1 MGEGTHISV
10 NGTSTDD
17 VLNSITDYAI
27 VRLDPV
33 GKVVHGNGATA
44 ALYGYRHDE
53 LRGQHF
59 STFFDSA
66 SRSNGDPQMALNIA
80 SAEGRHEVEG
90 WQVRKDGSAVW
101 TNCITTALRDDKGNL
116 TGFAS
121 IARDFTRRKWTE
133 ERFRMAVESAP
144 NAMVMINDRGRIVL
158 INSQTERLFG
168 YKREELVDRTIEI
181 LVPERFRSVHPG
193 HRTGFFAEPRS
204 RSMGAG
210 RDLYGLRKDG
220 EEFPVEIGLNPI
232 STDEGAF
239 VLAAIVDIT
248 ERKRAE
254 ERFRL
259 VVESAPSAMVMINDQ
274 GKIILVNAQTE
285 SLFGYERHELMDQSI
300 EVLVP
305 ARFRGKHPLFRSDFF
320 GDPKVRS
327 MGAGRDLFGLRK
339 DGIEVPVEIGLN
351 PIKTSEGTFVLAAIV
366 DITERKRA
374 EDRFRLV
381 VESAPSA
388 MVMIND
394 RGKIVLV
401 NAQTERLFGF
411 SRKDLIDRS
420 IEMLVPE
427 RFRSQHPSYRGNFF
441 ADPRSRSMGAGRDL
455 FGQRADGT
463 EVPVEIGL
471 NPIKT
476 AEGSFVLAAIVDI
489 TERKRAEERFR
500 VAVESAP
507 NPMVMVN
514 TDGKIVLVNAQT
526 EKLFGYSRNELID
539 QSIEMLVPVRFRGG
553 HPGHRIGFFANPQA
567 RSMGAGRELFGLRRD
582 GTEMPLE
589 IGLNPIKTDE
599 GSFVLAA
606 IVDITER
613 RKAEERFRLVVESAP
628 SAMVMINDQ
637 GTIVLVNAQTEK
649 LFGYGRRELLDKSI
663 EMLVPPQFRG
673 KHPAFR
679 SHFFGDPKARS
690 MGVGRDL
697 FGLRK
702 DGTEVPVEIGLNPIK
717 TDEGTF
723 VLAAIVDITERK
735 KAEFQVAELDRAKT
749 AFFSNVSHEFRTPL
763 TLLLG
768 PLEDA
773 LRTAGGTMS
782 AAQRESLEVS
792 HRNALRL
799 LKLVNTLL
807 DFSRIEAGRIQA
819 AFEPVPLS
827 TYTFELASV
836 FRSAIERAGLAFEVD
851 CDELTEPIH
860 IDREMWEKIVFNLLA
875 NALKFT
881 FAGTISVALRSVADH
896 VELTVADS
904 GIGIPAEEIPHLFER
919 FYRVRNARSRTQ
931 EGTGIGLALVQELV
945 RLHGGSIAVTSVP
958 DKGSAFT
965 VRLPKGTAHLPKDRI
980 GAERTL
986 VSTGLGAAPYVE
998 EALQWVPTSVL
1009 DRAPAPAAR
1018 GADAQRDVAAHYRI
1032 LLVDD
1037 NQDMRVYLE
1046 RLLAEHWE
1054 VEAVSDGAEGLKAA
1068 RERRPDLVLSD
1079 VIMPNL
1085 DGFGLLREMRNDP
1098 TLASVPVVLLSARA
1112 GEEARVEGLEAGADD
1127 YLIKPFSARELIARV
1142 KSNLELVALR
1152 RKMEDEV
1159 RQRNTVL
1166 EERVKERTVQLEESV
1181 KELQTFAYTV
1191 SHDLRAPIRGMYRY
1205 AEALLSKYRGKV
1217 FDAQAEGFVSAIAS
1231 SAERMDLLVQDLLQY
1246 SRLAQAEMKLQDV
1259 ALGPV
1264 ISDVLGSM
1272 ESEIKERKGRISVA
1286 PDLPAV
1292 TGDAVM
1298 LAQAVTNLVS
1308 NAIKFVPSGVEPTA
1322 NIRTETQNGRVRL
1335 WVEDNGIGI
1344 APDLHPK
1351 LFQVFE
1357 RLVKPEEYPG
1367 TGIGLAIVRKA
1378 VERMGGEV
1386 GLESQPGLG
1395 SRFWIDLPRAG
1406 QT

>member
-1 MGEGTHISV
+1 MPDNS
-10 NGTSTDD
+10 TSSLGNPSSDEI
-17 VLNSITDYAI
+17 LNSITDYAI
-27 VRLDPV
+27 VRLDAT
-33 GKVVHGNGATA
+33 GKVVDGNGATA
-44 ALYGYRHDE
+44 AIYGYRDGE

-59 STFFDSA
+59 STFFATA
-66 SRSNGDPQMALNIA
+66 SRSNGEPQMALNIA

-101 TNCITTALRDDKGNL
+101 TNCVTTALRDGKGNL

-144 NAMVMINDRGRIVL
+144 NAMVMINDRGKIVL

-168 YKREELVDRTIEI
+168 YTRNELIDRMIEI
-181 LVPERFRSVHPG
+181 LVPERFRSAHPG
-193 HRTGFFAEPRS
+193 HRGGFFAEPRS

-220 EEFPVEIGLNPI
+220 QEFPVEIGLNPI
-232 STDEGAF
+232 ATDEGSF

-285 SLFGYERHELMDQSI
+285 SLFGYERQELMEQSI

-305 ARFRGKHPLFRSDFF
+305 TRFRGKHPLFRSDFF

-388 MVMIND
+388 MVMINE

-411 SRKDLIDRS
+411 SRKDLIDQS
-420 IEMLVPE
+420 IEILVPE
-427 RFRSQHPSYRGNFF
+427 RFRSKHPSYRGSFF

-455 FGQRADGT
+455 FGQRADGS

-489 TERKRAEERFR
+489 TERKRGEERFR

-526 EKLFGYSRNELID
+526 EKLFGYARKELID
-539 QSIEMLVPVRFRGG
+539 QSIEMLVPVRFRGA
-553 HPGHRIGFFANPQA
+553 HPGHRIGFFGDPQA

-589 IGLNPIKTDE
+589 IGLNPIKTEE

-628 SAMVMINDQ
+628 SAMVMINDR
-637 GTIVLVNAQTEK
+637 GKIVLVNAQTEK

-679 SHFFGDPKARS
+679 SDFFKDPKARS

-735 KAEFQVAELDRAKT
+735 RAELQVAELDRAKT

-773 LRTAGGTMS
+773 LRTADGTM
-782 AAQRESLEVS
+782 APAQRESLEVS

-827 TYTFELASV
+827 AYTHELASV
-836 FRSAIERAGLAFEVD
+836 FRSAVERAGLGFEVD
-851 CDELTEPIH
+851 CAELSEPIH

-881 FAGTISVALRSVADH
+881 FTGKISVVLRSVGDC
-896 VELTVADS
+896 VELAVVDS

-919 FYRVRNARSRTQ
+919 FYRVKNARSRTQ

-945 RLHGGSIAVTSVP
+945 RLHGGTIAVASAP
-958 DKGSAFT
+958 DQGSTFT

-998 EALQWVPTSVL
+998 EALQWVPTTLL
-1009 DRAPAPAAR
+1009 DRTPDPAAK
-1018 GADAQRDVAAHYRI
+1018 AAPQRDLAAHYRI

-1085 DGFGLLREMRNDP
+1085 DGFGLLREMRSDP
-1098 TLASVPVVLLSARA
+1098 TLSSVPVVLLSARA

-1152 RKMEDEV
+1152 RKVEDEV

-1166 EERVKERTVQLEESV
+1166 EERVKERTAQLEESV

-1205 AEALLSKYRGKV
+1205 AETLLAKYPGKV
-1217 FDAQAEGFVSAIAS
+1217 FDVQAEGFVANIAS

-1246 SRLAQAEMKLQDV
+1246 SRLAQAEMKLQAV

-1264 ISDVLGSM
+1264 VSGVLGSM
-1272 ESEIKERKGRISVA
+1272 ESEIKERKGRISVD
-1286 PDLPAV
+1286 PHLPAV
-1292 TGDAVM
+1292 MGDAVM
-1298 LAQAVTNLVS
+1298 LAQALTNLVS
-1308 NAIKFVPSGVEPTA
+1308 NAIKFVPAGVDPTA
-1322 NIRTETQNGRVRL
+1322 NIRAETQNGRVRL

-1344 APDLHPK
+1344 APDLHKK

-1357 RLVKPEEYPG
+1357 RLVKSDEYPG

-1386 GLESQPGLG
+1386 GLESQPGQG
-1395 SRFWIDLPRAG
+1395 SRFWIDLPRSG

>member
-1 MGEGTHISV
+1 
-10 NGTSTDD
+10 
-17 VLNSITDYAI
+17 
-27 VRLDPV
+27 
-33 GKVVHGNGATA
+33 
-44 ALYGYRHDE
+44 
-53 LRGQHF
+53 
-59 STFFDSA
+59 
-66 SRSNGDPQMALNIA
+66 
-80 SAEGRHEVEG
+80 
-90 WQVRKDGSAVW
+90 
-101 TNCITTALRDDKGNL
+101 
-116 TGFAS
+116 
-121 IARDFTRRKWTE
+121 
-133 ERFRMAVESAP
+133 
-144 NAMVMINDRGRIVL
+144 
-158 INSQTERLFG
+158 
-168 YKREELVDRTIEI
+168 
-181 LVPERFRSVHPG
+181 
-193 HRTGFFAEPRS
+193 
-204 RSMGAG
+204 MGAG

-220 EEFPVEIGLNPI
+220 QEFPVEIGLNPI
-232 STDEGAF
+232 ATDEGAF

-305 ARFRGKHPLFRSDFF
+305 SRFRGNHPVFRSDFF

-339 DGIEVPVEIGLN
+339 DGVEVPVEIGLN

-401 NAQTERLFGF
+401 NAQTEKLFGF
-411 SRKDLIDRS
+411 SRKDLIDQS
-420 IEMLVPE
+420 IEILVPE
-427 RFRSQHPSYRGNFF
+427 RFRSKHPSYRGGFF

-471 NPIKT
+471 NPIRT

-507 NPMVMVN
+507 NPMVMVS

-526 EKLFGYSRNELID
+526 EKLFGYARGELID
-539 QSIEMLVPVRFRGG
+539 QSIEMLVPARFRSA
-553 HPGHRIGFFANPQA
+553 HPGHRIGFFADPQA

-637 GTIVLVNAQTEK
+637 GKIVLVNAQTEK
-649 LFGYGRRELLDKSI
+649 LFGYGRRELLDKNI

-673 KHPAFR
+673 KHPSFR
-679 SHFFGDPKARS
+679 SDFFGDPKARS

-735 KAEFQVAELDRAKT
+735 RAELQVAELDRAKT

-773 LRTAGGTMS
+773 LRTAEGTI
-782 AAQRESLEVS
+782 ATAQRESLEVS

-819 AFEPVPLS
+819 AFEPVPLPA
-827 TYTFELASV
+827 YTLELASV
-836 FRSAIERAGLAFEVD
+836 FRSAVERAGLDFEVD
-851 CDELTEPIH
+851 CDDLTELDLHRPR
-860 IDREMWEKIVFNLLA
+860 DVGENRLQPTRQCPQV
-875 NALKFT
+875 
-881 FAGTISVALRSVADH
+881 H
-896 VELTVADS
+896 V
-904 GIGIPAEEIPHLFER
+904 
-919 FYRVRNARSRTQ
+919 
-931 EGTGIGLALVQELV
+931 
-945 RLHGGSIAVTSVP
+945 HG
-958 DKGSAFT
+958 
-965 VRLPKGTAHLPKDRI
+965 KD
-980 GAERTL
+980 
-986 VSTGLGAAPYVE
+986 LGRAAI
-998 EALQWVPTSVL
+998 
-1009 DRAPAPAAR
+1009 AR
-1018 GADAQRDVAAHYRI
+1018 GACRAVGHRFGYRNSRRRDSAPFRAVLSGEERTIADPGRDGHRAGARPGAGAPSWRGDHGCAASPIRAAPSPFAYPKGRPI
-1032 LLVDD
+1032 FPKIESELSG
-1037 NQDMRVYLE
+1037 RSYPRALE
-1046 RLLAEHWE
+1046 LRRTSRRPSSGCRRLLWP
-1054 VEAVSDGAEGLKAA
+1054 D
-1068 RERRPDLVLSD
+1068 RRRRPS
-1079 VIMPNL
+1079 
-1085 DGFGLLREMRNDP
+1085 RQ
-1098 TLASVPVVLLSARA
+1098 
-1112 GEEARVEGLEAGADD
+1112 
-1127 YLIKPFSARELIARV
+1127 
-1142 KSNLELVALR
+1142 AL
-1152 RKMEDEV
+1152 
-1159 RQRNTVL
+1159 
-1166 EERVKERTVQLEESV
+1166 KERPGTTEFSSSTTTRTCGCIWSGFSPSTGRWKLCPTVQ
-1181 KELQTFAYTV
+1181 K
-1191 SHDLRAPIRGMYRY
+1191 D
-1205 AEALLSKYRGKV
+1205 
-1217 FDAQAEGFVSAIAS
+1217 
-1231 SAERMDLLVQDLLQY
+1231 
-1246 SRLAQAEMKLQDV
+1246 
-1259 ALGPV
+1259 
-1264 ISDVLGSM
+1264 
-1272 ESEIKERKGRISVA
+1272 
-1286 PDLPAV
+1286 
-1292 TGDAVM
+1292 
-1298 LAQAVTNLVS
+1298 
-1308 NAIKFVPSGVEPTA
+1308 
-1322 NIRTETQNGRVRL
+1322 
-1335 WVEDNGIGI
+1335 
-1344 APDLHPK
+1344 
-1351 LFQVFE
+1351 
-1357 RLVKPEEYPG
+1357 
-1367 TGIGLAIVRKA
+1367 
-1378 VERMGGEV
+1378 
-1386 GLESQPGLG
+1386 
-1395 SRFWIDLPRAG
+1395 
-1406 QT
+1406 

>member
-1 MGEGTHISV
+1 MADPAPLPFDDESSDELI
-10 NGTSTDD
+10 NG
-17 VLNSITDYAI
+17 IIDYSI
-27 VRLDPV
+27 VRLDAT
-33 GKVVHGNGATA
+33 GKVMSSNGATA
-44 ALYGYRHDE
+44 AIYGLSVGE
-53 LRGQHF
+53 LSGKHF
-59 STFFDSA
+59 ATFFPEA
-66 SRSNGDPQMALNIA
+66 SRKNGDPQMVLNIA

-90 WQVRKDGSAVW
+90 WQVRKDDSVVW
-101 TNCITTALRDDKGNL
+101 TNCITTALRDGKGNL
-116 TGFAS
+116 TGFVT

-133 ERFRMAVESAP
+133 ERFRLAVESAP
-144 NAMVMINDRGRIVL
+144 NAMVMINSRGRMVL
-158 INSQTERLFG
+158 VNTQTERLFG
-168 YKREELVDRTIEI
+168 YARQELIDRTIEI
-181 LVPERFRSVHPG
+181 LVPERFRSAHPS
-193 HRTGFFAEPRS
+193 HRGGFFAEPRS

-220 EEFPVEIGLNPI
+220 QEFPVEIGLNPI
-232 STDEGAF
+232 KTDEGAFVLAAIVDITERKRAEERFRLVVESAPSAIVMINDEGKIILVNAQTEALFGYERHELLDKSIEALVPSRFRRKHPTFRSNFFVEPKARSMGAGRDLFGLRKDGTEVPVEIGLNPIKTAEGTF

-259 VVESAPSAMVMINDQ
+259 VVESAPSAMVMINDR
-274 GKIILVNAQTE
+274 GKIVLVNAQTE
-285 SLFGYERHELMDQSI
+285 KLFGFNRKALIDQSI
-300 EVLVP
+300 EMLVP
-305 ARFRGKHPLFRSDFF
+305 ERFRHSHPAFRGSFF
-320 GDPKVRS
+320 ADPQSRS
-327 MGAGRDLFGLRK
+327 MGAGRDLFGLR
-339 DGIEVPVEIGLN
+339 
-351 PIKTSEGTFVLAAIV
+351 S
-366 DITERKRA
+366 
-374 EDRFRLV
+374 
-381 VESAPSA
+381 
-388 MVMIND
+388 
-394 RGKIVLV
+394 
-401 NAQTERLFGF
+401 
-411 SRKDLIDRS
+411 
-420 IEMLVPE
+420 
-427 RFRSQHPSYRGNFF
+427 
-441 ADPRSRSMGAGRDL
+441 
-455 FGQRADGT
+455 DGT

-476 AEGSFVLAAIVDI
+476 AEGAFVLAAIVDI

-514 TDGKIVLVNAQT
+514 ADGKIVLVNAQT
-526 EKLFGYSRNELID
+526 EKLFGYSRRDLID
-539 QSIEMLVPVRFRGG
+539 QSIEMLVPSRFRGG
-553 HPGHRIGFFANPQA
+553 HPGHRMGFFAHPQA

-599 GSFVLAA
+599 GAFVLAA

-637 GTIVLVNAQTEK
+637 GKVVLVNAQAEK
-649 LFGYGRRELLDKSI
+649 LFGYGRRELLGESI
-663 EMLVPPQFRG
+663 EMLVPAQFRA

-679 SHFFGDPKARS
+679 TDFFGDPKARS

-702 DGTEVPVEIGLNPIK
+702 DGSEVPVEIGLNPIR
-717 TDEGTF
+717 TDDGNF

-735 KAEFQVAELDRAKT
+735 KAELQVAELDRAKT

-773 LRTAGGTMS
+773 LRTVDGMSGG
-782 AAQRESLEVS
+782 QRERLEVS

-819 AFEPVPLS
+819 AFEPVDLPA
-827 TYTFELASV
+827 YTLELASV
-836 FRSAIERAGLAFEVD
+836 FRSAVERAGLTFEVD
-851 CDELTEPIH
+851 CGDLAEPIH
-860 IDREMWEKIVFNLLA
+860 IDREMWEKIVFNLIA

-881 FAGTISVALRSVADH
+881 FKGHISIMLCSVADH
-896 VELTVADS
+896 VELSVTDS
-904 GIGIPAEEIPHLFER
+904 GIGIPADELPHLFER
-919 FYRVRNARSRTQ
+919 FYRVKNARSRTQ

-945 RLHGGSIAVTSVP
+945 RLHGGTIAVSSVP
-958 DKGSAFT
+958 DRGSTFT
-965 VRLPKGTAHLPKDRI
+965 VALPKGTAHLPKERI
-980 GAERTL
+980 GAIRPL

-998 EALQWVPTSVL
+998 EALQWVPTTLL
-1009 DRAPAPAAR
+1009 DRVTPELPVKVTSESDRQR
-1018 GADAQRDVAAHYRI
+1018 GYRI

-1037 NQDMRVYLE
+1037 NQDMRVYLQ
-1046 RLLAEHWE
+1046 RLLAEHWV
-1054 VEAVSDGAEGLKAA
+1054 VETVADGAEGLRVA

-1085 DGFGLLREMRNDP
+1085 DGFGLLRAMRADP
-1098 TLASVPVVLLSARA
+1098 NLAGVPVILLSARA

-1142 KSNLELVALR
+1142 KSNLELVTLR
-1152 RKMEDEV
+1152 RKVEQEV
-1159 RQRNTVL
+1159 RERNAIL
-1166 EERVKERTVQLEESV
+1166 EERVKERTARLEESV
-1181 KELQTFAYTV
+1181 TELQTFAYTV

-1205 AEALLSKYRGKV
+1205 AEMLLSNYPGKV
-1217 FDAQAEGFVSAIAS
+1217 FDTQAEGFAGNIAS

-1246 SRLAQAEMKLQDV
+1246 SRLTQAEMKLQEI
-1259 ALGPV
+1259 ALAPFV
-1264 ISDVLGSM
+1264 TNVLGAM
-1272 ESEIKERKGRISVA
+1272 ESEITERKGRVSVE
-1286 PDLPAV
+1286 PNLPRV
-1292 TGDAVM
+1292 VGDPLM
-1298 LAQAVTNLVS
+1298 LTQALTNLVS
-1308 NAIKFVPSGVEPTA
+1308 NAIKFIRAGVEPKA
-1322 NIRTETQNGRVRL
+1322 NIRAEQKDGRVRL

-1344 APDLHPK
+1344 APDLHSK

-1357 RLVKPEEYPG
+1357 RLVKSDEYQG

-1386 GLESQPGLG
+1386 GLESQLGQG
-1395 SRFWIDLPRAG
+1395 SRFWIDLPGAA
-1406 QT
+1406 QS

>member
-1 MGEGTHISV
+1 MADATPISPRD
-10 NGTSTDD
+10 TSSDD
-17 VLNSITDYAI
+17 ILNSITDYAI
-27 VRLDPV
+27 VRLDAT
-33 GKVVHGNGATA
+33 GKVVDGNGATA
-44 ALYGYRHDE
+44 AIYGYREGE

-59 STFFDSA
+59 STFFA
-66 SRSNGDPQMALNIA
+66 TAARSNGEPQMALNIA

-101 TNCITTALRDDKGNL
+101 TNCVTTALRDRNGNL

-133 ERFRMAVESAP
+133 ERFRLAVESAP

-158 INSQTERLFG
+158 VNSQTERLFG
-168 YKREELVDRTIEI
+168 YKRDELIDRTIEI
-181 LVPERFRSVHPG
+181 LVPERFRSAHPG
-193 HRTGFFAEPRS
+193 HRSGFFAEPRS

-220 EEFPVEIGLNPI
+220 QEFPVEIGLNPI
-232 STDEGAF
+232 ATDEGAF

-259 VVESAPSAMVMINDQ
+259 VVESAPSAMVMINDK
-274 GKIILVNAQTE
+274 GRIILVNAQTE
-285 SLFGYERHELMDQSI
+285 SLFGYERHELMDQAI

-305 ARFRGKHPLFRSDFF
+305 SRFRGKHPMFRSDFF

-339 DGIEVPVEIGLN
+339 DGVEVPVEIGLN

-401 NAQTERLFGF
+401 NAQTEKLFGF
-411 SRKDLIDRS
+411 SRKDLIDQS
-420 IEMLVPE
+420 IEILVPE
-427 RFRSQHPSYRGNFF
+427 RFRSKHPSYRGSFF
-441 ADPRSRSMGAGRDL
+441 GDPRSRSMGAGRDL
-455 FGQRADGT
+455 FGQRADGS

-476 AEGSFVLAAIVDI
+476 SEGSFVLAAIVDI
-489 TERKRAEERFR
+489 TERKRGEERFR

-526 EKLFGYSRNELID
+526 EKLFGYSRKELID

-589 IGLNPIKTDE
+589 IGLNPIKTEE

-637 GTIVLVNAQTEK
+637 GKIVLVNAQTEK

-673 KHPAFR
+673 KHPSFR
-679 SHFFGDPKARS
+679 SEFFNDPKARS

-735 KAEFQVAELDRAKT
+735 RAELQVAELDRAKT

-773 LRTAGGTMS
+773 LRTASGTI
-782 AAQRESLEVS
+782 APAQRESLEVS

-827 TYTFELASV
+827 AYTLELASV
-836 FRSAIERAGLAFEVD
+836 FRSAVERAGLGFEVD
-851 CDELTEPIH
+851 CAEIAEPIH
-860 IDREMWEKIVFNLLA
+860 VDREMWEKIVFNLLA

-881 FAGTISVALRSVADH
+881 FTGRISVTLQSRGDH
-896 VELTVADS
+896 VELAVADS

-919 FYRVRNARSRTQ
+919 FYRVKNARSRTQ

-945 RLHGGSIAVTSVP
+945 RLHGGAIAVTSVP
-958 DKGSAFT
+958 DRGSTFT

-998 EALQWVPTSVL
+998 EALQWVPTTVL
-1009 DRAPAPAAR
+1009 ERAPEPRATAGR
-1018 GADAQRDVAAHYRI
+1018 EGELSGHYRI

-1054 VEAVSDGAEGLKAA
+1054 VEAVSDGAQGLQAA
-1068 RERRPDLVLSD
+1068 RARRPDLVLSD

-1152 RKMEDEV
+1152 RKVEDEV
-1159 RQRNTVL
+1159 RQRNVVL
-1166 EERVKERTVQLEESV
+1166 EERVKERTAQLEESV

-1205 AEALLSKYRGKV
+1205 AETLLSRYPGKV
-1217 FDAQAEGFVSAIAS
+1217 FDVQAEGFVANIAS

-1246 SRLAQAEMKLQDV
+1246 SRLTQAEMKLQDV

-1264 ISDVLGSM
+1264 VSGVLGSM
-1272 ESEIKERKGRISVA
+1272 ESEIKERKGRVSVD

-1298 LAQAVTNLVS
+1298 LAQALTNLVS
-1308 NAIKFVPSGVEPTA
+1308 NAIKFVPAGVEPTA
-1322 NIRTETQNGRVRL
+1322 TIRAETQNGRVRL

-1344 APDLHPK
+1344 APDLHRK

-1357 RLVKPEEYPG
+1357 RLVKSDEYPG

-1386 GLESQPGLG
+1386 GLESQPGQG
-1395 SRFWIDLPRAG
+1395 SRFWIDLPRSA